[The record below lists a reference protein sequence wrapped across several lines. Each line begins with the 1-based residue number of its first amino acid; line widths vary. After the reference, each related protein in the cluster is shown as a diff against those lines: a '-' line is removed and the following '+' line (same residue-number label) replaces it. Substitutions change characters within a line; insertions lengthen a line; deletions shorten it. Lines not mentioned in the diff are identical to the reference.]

1 MATAGSHWREEAEL
15 AAQPAAASAAADAPD
30 GDPFW
35 DSWRGGAAF
44 VALGCGVF
52 GWIAIFSIGIPMLI
66 AAHLLLA
73 AALLFNPAPRSRRVR
88 AAGVLLPVM
97 WWPFSLLALPGA
109 APVPLAWTAYRR
121 RLARRGQAWSGPAWP
136 KVVIAAAV
144 AAGAASAGALAM
156 LLFG

>member
-1 MATAGSHWREEAEL
+1 MMTAGPHWREEAEL
-15 AAQPAAASAAADAPD
+15 AAEPAADSAAADAPG

-35 DSWRGGAAF
+35 DSWRGIAAV

-52 GWIAIFSIGIPMLI
+52 GWIAIMSIGIPMLI
-66 AAHLLLA
+66 VAHLLLA

-109 APVPLAWTAYRR
+109 APVLLAWTGYRR
-121 RLARRGQAWSGPAWP
+121 TLARRGQAWNGPAWP
-136 KVVIAAAV
+136 KLVIAAAV
-144 AAGAASAGALAM
+144 AAGAAAAAALAM

>member
-1 MATAGSHWREEAEL
+1 MMTAGPHWREEADL
-15 AAQPAAASAAADAPD
+15 APQPAGVSAAADAPG

-35 DSWRGGAAF
+35 DTWRGIAAV

-52 GWIAIFSIGIPMLI
+52 GWIAIMSIGIPMLI

-109 APVPLAWTAYRR
+109 APVLLAWTGYRR
-121 RLARRGQAWSGPAWP
+121 ILARRGQAWNGPAWP
-136 KVVIAAAV
+136 KIVIAAAV
-144 AAGAASAGALAM
+144 AAGTAAAAALAM